1 MTTARTVPDSLVW
14 MSEHPEAS
22 AIFVDFDGTL
32 APIVK
37 EPSTARPLPGASELL
52 AILATRFAVVA
63 VVSGREASVLAALLG
78 ETPGVVVEGLY
89 GLEKIATD
97 GTITVDAA
105 LGEAVEKWRAV
116 VRSVG
121 SRASESA
128 PEGVL
133 VENKGLT
140 LTLHFRNNPS
150 AEAWAVDLARNE
162 ADRFG
167 LVVEPSRKA
176 VELRPPVRVDKG
188 TVVTRLVASSRCG
201 AAAYFGDDLGDLP
214 AFDAL
219 DQLEG
224 TGIKVA
230 RIAVVDGESPAQVAD
245 RADVV
250 VDGPRGAVE
259 LLNSLAE
266 NPRRRWTRGPL

>member
-1 MTTARTVPDSLVW
+1 

-52 AILATRFAVVA
+52 ARLATRFAVVA

-78 ETPGVVVEGLY
+78 ETPGVILEGLY
-89 GLEKIATD
+89 GLEKIAAD

-230 RIAVVDGESPAQVAD
+230 RIAVVDGESPAEVAD

-266 NPRRRWTRGPL
+266 NPRRR